1 MLPCVSCIAGRRAG
15 EMKIILCLKYSI
27 QINRP
32 VYSQPP
38 RTDVKRNLRSVFKG
52 YTYLAG
58 VNICSFYQGFL
69 NRTK

>member
-1 MLPCVSCIAGRRAG
+1 MLPCVSCIAERRAG

-38 RTDVKRNLRSVFKG
+38 RTDVKRNLHSVFKG

-58 VNICSFYQGFL
+58 VNIYSFYQGFL